1 MVSNKGKLITVL
13 ARKIA
18 NSPMLNLFQEN
29 SCRQFV
35 LLLGIFLA
43 RGVAYMSPLY
53 SLLNFSSADQDF
65 MMNVEEEKSSEKNT
79 GKLLSEREFLNES
92 SDRFLIAPAYT
103 ILADKLLLTH
113 QHYIQDVFLP
123 VNTPPPRKLG

>member
-1 MVSNKGKLITVL
+1 MKLAPFKYVIV
-13 ARKIA
+13 
-18 NSPMLNLFQEN
+18 
-29 SCRQFV
+29 V

-65 MMNVEEEKSSEKNT
+65 MMNAEEEKSSEKNT

-92 SDRFLIAPAYT
+92 SDSFLIASTYT
-103 ILADKLLLTH
+103 ILADKLLSIH